1 MVIQP
6 DLWAEWESGYVASE
20 PADFQR
26 NLKIMEAMYEHA
38 RALGVFPLVDPLE
51 GLETDIRV
59 AKALNV
65 PTPSRDDRAQP

>member
-1 MVIQP
+1 MVIHP
-6 DLWAEWESGYVASE
+6 EFWAEWEARFVASE

-26 NLKIMEAMYEHA
+26 NLKLLEAMYEHA
-38 RALGVFPLVDPLE
+38 CALGVFPLADPLE

-65 PTPSRDDRAQP
+65 RTTSPSPCAES